1 MRIHLFQCVFLIYLV
16 KEYSLLTQSFSILSL
31 DCHCTL
37 YDFTHCVFF
46 NLLSCGQVL
55 LFYSFVFLPLCAH
68 SPDSQ

>member
-1 MRIHLFQCVFLIYLV
+1 MHIHLFSCALVIYL
-16 KEYSLLTQSFSILSL
+16 ENEAYLLTRSFSILSS
-31 DCHCTL
+31 DSHCTL
-37 YDFTHCVFF
+37 CDFTHRVFS